1 MSVDLWFLDEEYDD
15 IYKSVHAYD
24 WNCDD
29 VGCVH
34 FQMRANGAAK
44 WKAVLNLST
53 FRPEPF
59 VAER

>member
-1 MSVDLWFLDEEYDD
+1 MNTDV
-15 IYKSVHAYD
+15 IYAVQLLKPMISMFY
-24 WNCDD
+24 
-29 VGCVH
+29 
-34 FQMRANGAAK
+34 NGAAK